1 MLLWS
6 ASSALSHTSNIRAYN
21 KRRFSEPE
29 TSGTTAMRAQI
40 DLGRIFGIRVGLH
53 YSWII
58 IAFLIVF
65 SLSQQFALV
74 HSNWSPSVIWGTAI
88 LTALLFFICILLH
101 ELGHSVVA
109 QSRGIRVSSIV
120 LFALGGVSQ
129 MERESQDAKTEFWM
143 ALAGPLV
150 SFALGLVFLISAN
163 ALGWAGPS
171 STTGSPFISMLASL
185 AYINFTLGA
194 FNLVPAFPLD
204 GGRVLRAGAWWVT
217 RSLERATR
225 FASLVGQLFAFLFIL
240 AGLWEFFRGQGFG
253 GLWIAFIG
261 WFLLDAARSS
271 GVQVELTHALAGI
284 KVRDVMDRNC
294 NVIDASDNL
303 QTLVDDHLLRSGH
316 RCFVVQENGRLT
328 GLITPSDIA
337 QVERRMWPLTT
348 VEQAMRRVSQLQVV
362 SPEAPVINAL
372 EIMARKDI
380 NQLPVASDGH
390 LEGVVSRAHLLDL
403 LRTRAELKV

>member
-1 MLLWS
+1 
-6 ASSALSHTSNIRAYN
+6 
-21 KRRFSEPE
+21 
-29 TSGTTAMRAQI
+29 MRAQI

-171 STTGSPFISMLASL
+171 STTGSPFISMLAWL

-194 FNLVPAFPLD
+194 FNLVPAYPLD
-204 GGRVLRAGAWWVT
+204 GGRVLRAAAWWVT
-217 RSLERATR
+217 RSLEPRHPHCFLGGPAFRISRPRRALGVFPRAR
-225 FASLVGQLFAFLFIL
+225 FWG
-240 AGLWEFFRGQGFG
+240 
-253 GLWIAFIG
+253 
-261 WFLLDAARSS
+261 
-271 GVQVELTHALAGI
+271 
-284 KVRDVMDRNC
+284 
-294 NVIDASDNL
+294 
-303 QTLVDDHLLRSGH
+303 
-316 RCFVVQENGRLT
+316 
-328 GLITPSDIA
+328 
-337 QVERRMWPLTT
+337 
-348 VEQAMRRVSQLQVV
+348 
-362 SPEAPVINAL
+362 
-372 EIMARKDI
+372 
-380 NQLPVASDGH
+380 PVASFHRMAPARRRPVQPHPSG
-390 LEGVVSRAHLLDL
+390 AHACASWNQSPG
-403 LRTRAELKV
+403 RNGS